1 MGKRRKAAVEDDD
14 EDWGAGSRA
23 LAASKPQNGDV
34 SAREN
39 TCRAHLRA
47 LNEQFAEC
55 VPDRR
60 VDPPSNHP

>member
-47 LNEQFAEC
+47 LN
-55 VPDRR
+55 
-60 VDPPSNHP
+60 